1 MKSMIRTWSSR
12 LGALAL
18 AMLLLGGG
26 SGLPVLDAL
35 LHHWRIG
42 QTGAQVQ
49 LLDPDGSATHAE
61 RCTLGTALPALAA
74 APGTSELAVGM
85 YLPENR
91 PTARPADR
99 LVPHFHPGNARPR
112 APPLTPV

>member
-18 AMLLLGGG
+18 GLLLLGGG

-74 APGTSELAVGM
+74 ATGSSELAVGVQV
-85 YLPENR
+85 PESR
-91 PTARPADR
+91 ATARPADR
-99 LVPHFHPGNARPR
+99 LVPHFHPRNARPR
-112 APPLTPV
+112 APPVTPV

>member
-1 MKSMIRTWSSR
+1 MKSMMRTWSSR

-42 QTGAQVQ
+42 HAGAQVQ
-49 LLDPDGSATHAE
+49 LLDPDGSAGHAE
-61 RCTLGTALPALAA
+61 RCTLGTAMPALAVA
-74 APGTSELAVGM
+74 TGTSELVVGLH
-85 YLPENR
+85 LPENR
-91 PTARPADR
+91 ATVRPVDR
-99 LVPHFHPGNARPR
+99 LVPHFLPSNARPR
-112 APPLTPV
+112 APPVTPV